1 MKCPRCKTRDL
12 KPTMIEENLP
22 AMSCAD
28 CEGSLVSLLYYRHWA
43 ETQKPA
49 TSSEAGRESAASSAL
64 ASTAAT
70 PTADSPT
77 ADNPTADNPN
87 AENDES
93 LEAADT
99 RTAVLCPK
107 CGRVMM
113 KYKITGRVSNRL
125 DVCRLCDESW
135 LDRGEWEL
143 LETLQLSTQM
153 PAIFT
158 EEWQKRIRRQIT
170 EEVRRS
176 SLARCIGERAV
187 EQVDKFRDWLSRSK
201 HKPEVMSYL
210 YRGWS

>member
-22 AMSCAD
+22 AMACAD

-49 TSSEAGRESAASSAL
+49 TGPGAEGATSDTSAPASIADTP
-64 ASTAAT
+64 ASTAHT
-70 PTADSPT
+70 
-77 ADNPTADNPN
+77 
-87 AENDES
+87 DES

-99 RTAVLCPK
+99 VTAVLCPK
-107 CGRVMM
+107 CSRVMM

-125 DVCRLCDESW
+125 DVCRLCDEAW

-176 SLARCIGERAV
+176 SLVRCIGERAA
-187 EQVDKFRDWLSRSK
+187 EQVDKFREWLSRSK

-210 YRGWS
+210 YRGWN

>member
-12 KPTMIEENLP
+12 KPTMIEEHLP
-22 AMSCAD
+22 AMACAE

-49 TSSEAGRESAASSAL
+49 AG
-64 ASTAAT
+64 TAE
-70 PTADSPT
+70 
-77 ADNPTADNPN
+77 DNPSPDASGPAPSAIT
-87 AENDES
+87 DES

-125 DVCRLCDESW
+125 DVCRLCDEAW

-158 EEWQKRIRRQIT
+158 EEWQKRIRRQVS
-170 EEVRRS
+170 EEARRS
-176 SLARCIGERAV
+176 LLVRCIGERAV
-187 EQVDKFRDWLSRSK
+187 EQVDRFRDWLSRSK

-210 YRGWS
+210 YRGWN

>member
-22 AMSCAD
+22 AMACAE

-49 TSSEAGRESAASSAL
+49 AEPAEAVDRGAPTSSATT
-64 ASTAAT
+64 STAE
-70 PTADSPT
+70 S
-77 ADNPTADNPN
+77 
-87 AENDES
+87 DET
-93 LEAADT
+93 LAAADT

-107 CGRVMM
+107 CARVMM

-125 DVCRLCDESW
+125 DVCRLCDEAW

-143 LETLQLSTQM
+143 LEALQLSTQL

-158 EEWQKRIRRQIT
+158 EEWQKRIRREIT
-170 EEVRRS
+170 AEVRRA
-176 SLARCIGERAV
+176 SLVRCIGERAV
-187 EQVDKFRDWLSRSK
+187 EQVDRFREWLSRSK

-210 YRGWS
+210 YRG

>member
-1 MKCPRCKTRDL
+1 
-12 KPTMIEENLP
+12 MIEEHLP
-22 AMSCAD
+22 AMACAE
-28 CEGSLVSLLYYRHWA
+28 CEGSLVSLLYYWHWA

-49 TSSEAGRESAASSAL
+49 DE
-64 ASTAAT
+64 TAAAAAT
-70 PTADSPT
+70 GAAAT
-77 ADNPTADNPN
+77 
-87 AENDES
+87 DES

-125 DVCRLCDESW
+125 DVCRLCDEAW

-170 EEVRRS
+170 EEVRRT
-176 SLARCIGERAV
+176 SLVRCIGERAV
-187 EQVDKFRDWLSRSK
+187 EQVDRFRDWLSRSK

-210 YRGWS
+210 YRGWN